1 MCEPDTGEYIYFMT
15 AGGSSARAQGA
26 IFTTSHDFQN
36 YTRTAVSSLRP
47 VQSHLISPRRRSI
60 TVQTLQTQLS
70 QSRVF
75 PLLSLS
81 SETRSVRD
89 RRSHRV
95 PEKSLAVILVTI
107 LREFSHLIACSAMLQ
122 STHCRMG
129 PSPLQHS
136 CYH

>member
-1 MCEPDTGEYIYFMT
+1 MCEPDTGEYIYLMT

-75 PLLSLS
+75 PLSLS
-81 SETRSVRD
+81 FLKLVASEIADLT
-89 RRSHRV
+89 
-95 PEKSLAVILVTI
+95 EF
-107 LREFSHLIACSAMLQ
+107 LRN
-122 STHCRMG
+122 R
-129 PSPLQHS
+129 
-136 CYH
+136 